1 MVKRIFKVIGIVL
14 ASVLG
19 FTGCVVGVLAIMGKF
34 KKPVVYP
41 KQLIFAETEM
51 MIVDTN
57 EYEGEV
63 GEKFSKTIYSFQL
76 NGIADEG
83 KTVTEKNCLLTIK
96 QGADL
101 IALCDETGNTS
112 AIEKVNNKYKIK
124 CNEKTYFRL
133 KEITEDKPF
142 TGSTY
147 GLVTFKADDE
157 RSLAVRGQ
165 DLDIWIDRQINK
177 NGIALDTTCIAG
189 GNISTTEIGSNKLA
203 QVVEVNLDEA
213 IAFKPVTNPKYALSP
228 ISREGYQ
235 GKVVEYYYMDD
246 TMWDWDRLDTS
257 NLTKYPFLAFNEET
271 GLFEFKATETNQ
283 AGQVY
288 KFRMAVF
295 ATFDAREKY
304 LLEHAETTEEI
315 SNIERMGSMIWCEFH
330 ISVKSAR
337 VSAIGTLTQKIEL
350 NLYETNKI
358 ILNSDKEGYKNLRL
372 FMEGAGQQTKLRF
385 DETDF
390 NLRTT
395 KLVKDNDNQVVPI
408 DSVSFMQYT
417 KADFDDE
424 ENGQNRLLNLYNK
437 ISDTFLDF
445 FVYDTTEKTYKL
457 ATSEQFDYIAKYIEG
472 SSMDERSFEIK
483 VKSLP
488 NLSEGQELKLCVLVV
503 NSNGEYYIAPID
515 VDANERELSFGFV
528 DDAQTR
534 TLEINYGK
542 TNNVSVDEL
551 SLNEIIKI
559 YSGSYRACVF
569 VTPQQTNGDYD
580 VDVISKVTFTK
591 TIDNNGT
598 PKETKYVL
606 VGYLDED
613 NKFVNKVRAREGA
626 TTGAKLYLLQL
637 KNSYETNAVEGD
649 VAESYING
657 LGYDLLNTDILITD
671 TVDVGGNNETLI
683 LNADFVTE
691 NKTVNIGINYTID
704 SENSS
709 LKLDTITADDTE
721 FDVVDASGANVK
733 LVAGFKYQIELKSTI
748 TDLIKSIYNANKA
761 NFKDFFKAY
770 ARSFGATTDLSI
782 DDVTFDEEAN
792 IVKVKFSV
800 VSTANSAETGRYYYI
815 NFEFGGYTLS
825 SSDIEIL
832 SNKPSDIKFVYK
844 NEEGELK
851 EYDIDNLV
859 LYNELYCYENG
870 AGKFVYY
877 NKYTNILTSNG
888 TEICKPNEII
898 FNYKNSEDLNENYA
912 QFKLTP
918 DYGLDSNIME
928 FALDSDL
935 ITIRK
940 CTAAGCK
947 CDGTKFILSYK
958 IKGEESGI
966 HIEDD
971 DKFNRSSLHLPVGDY
986 TLTITCGNVSKSLTI
1001 KVTANNCFKYNEQL
1015 KNINSSDVDTADGL
1029 NLNDYLDYKYVDEA
1043 KNIDKK
1049 IPTDSDFICNITNLE
1064 VVDFGGGVK
1073 LEIRGKEIYCIDGGK
1088 WVTVLKF
1095 DDRVEGVNDWV
1106 IKRYAFKNTTLK
1118 ISFKIKLFT
1127 EQEPISITLDCNS
1140 SIQIDLN
1147 KNWGVG
1153 GSAKIYAGTNV
1164 TLLEQQNNAS
1174 DFATNALFK
1183 VVDTTGSTEKITPT
1197 IVNNAS
1203 GVSPTIKADNTI
1215 MFEAGSYNI
1224 KFSQGGVELSAFTIE
1239 VLPNVFATQKTIQL
1253 TSETSYTA
1261 FGEDKVWT
1269 LKKYN
1274 ENTIDGENDK
1284 AYGYSKD
1291 VNVIYSDDD
1300 LVELTTSD
1308 YSSFSLTCDQKQG
1321 DTDVDLITLNAG
1333 GIAYVG
1339 YISSL
1344 NNATECYVTLKY
1356 NGTPISEG
1364 KISVLNKYSA
1374 ELTNEIAMVN
1384 YTDLTSIVKLTN
1396 ENNDVT
1402 ASSTNISINGY
1413 SIENGL
1419 VKTNISKEQKVNAT
1433 FTFKIDGN
1441 DYIYVAEITLTPYI
1455 LGVNESNVKGGKIHV
1470 NSNTEFD
1477 IINGVFNTD
1486 NLATAGIINK
1496 LTVGSVGDKTF
1507 RTLADGTIVGLGY
1520 DKPDRLKTY
1529 IVKVNN
1535 IVGASKEI
1543 VVRYHLE
1550 YADDVTYD
1558 YDVAIVVDNYQNI
1571 NIQRPFADLITKQ
1584 DIILQAIEGKAEDV
1598 AGFENAQLISGN
1610 NIYLVEKGLNY
1621 EPVTMRQVID
1631 FGSDASLDIRR
1642 ALITEN
1648 GTQVDAILDVQL
1660 IAYESKQSAKS
1671 YVNYITINNSG
1682 EFAVTFNYSKDFE
1695 KGSYAYFLFKITT
1708 TSGNFGYYLV
1718 KLINPTGVSVD
1729 WSAERDVV
1737 NNALD
1742 LGFSNVIPSNTILT
1756 NEFGV
1761 TKTENVNYYILSI
1774 KGVENSEI
1782 GAFNTDIT
1790 ENLKNST
1797 QYSIFDKAN
1806 ETVSVNNFASI
1817 KLAVVYMDGDDAVY
1831 LGTYTTNISVDAG
1844 LNADILT
1851 DTNKLGEYTA
1861 TISGLREFAI
1871 SSKSATVENVEIT
1884 KNSDLFTATNAQIQ
1898 TVNGGNAIISL
1909 NGNSINAE
1917 TYVNKDLTFTV
1928 TYKID
1933 GIVIK
1938 VHYTFNAVIVNGFTD
1953 EVIGNFVKGE
1963 GFKKELDLTSKL
1975 GNYVGAISVDQAK
1988 GRYNDKKI
1996 TYTLGTQTQTD
2007 SITVSLTN
2015 LFDVDLDEIATR
2027 QFNVTIY
2034 PAYYVEQGIGG
2045 GTTSSPYSASLN
2057 TVDQYNSPV
2066 GSMANITKDK
2076 GANYTTY
2083 EIGEGLKI
2091 YVAND
2096 TILQFSSIENGNYVV
2111 KDSAQRELLAS
2122 NETIEVDNN
2131 SSIQFIHLAQATTI
2145 KMIIELKANG
2155 ELIKD
2160 KNDSS
2165 KNYGIEFYVNV
2176 PASYSNF
2183 SANYTVKDAKHDNF
2197 ANKTT
2202 IEKVLVDCLF
2212 KNNGSAD
2219 ANLNKYRMQ
2228 LLGLEIDADGNNI
2241 AIDSWNPTAMGLL
2254 DENNPNHLLFT
2265 LGEGLSIVSNNGDYD
2280 LTIKEVSQDVYTSFS
2295 IYNNAGLV
2303 NVTYNINIIKGAEK
2317 DWLIYEPAGDDY
2329 YTYITNHSKWGV
2341 GNQYA
2346 SIVINDTDSTTAF
2359 DYSSQ
2364 SNINKIAKVYDER
2377 NDVLILE
2384 KQSVKFNGTED
2395 IKATFVYNDKT
2406 NNYDIATNNY
2416 TITISRTRALT
2427 FNITRKSGADNLANE
2442 ISITFDVYT
2451 NAGKLRTIT
2460 FNIYNYTITP
2470 NGSEYYA
2477 NRIYNLNDLFKVT
2490 SNENGN
2496 VVTGFKYAL
2505 STGCYYTLNGNT
2517 TQINDKNFANSLF
2530 EYKEST
2536 AQLNFSQVPADVS
2549 LHLFVKILNGDE
2561 VIAIED
2567 REMKILRNIQF
2578 RLNGETA
2585 PTGSAFESIYDLKG
2599 TTENKNYDVTANKA
2613 TIKDYNLVG
2622 SSAISL
2628 TFVDTNGAITIGQD
2642 TTRIAISSVS
2652 VLDYH
2657 GNDISNYVEIDGYTL
2672 KFKRDF
2678 TGDVNLTLTF
2688 NTLLGDYT
2696 QEWVLKVQGLQTI
2709 SYQYSPLSALQN
2721 GGSPYSTGDLVHIVD
2736 TSKSSD
2742 PALTITNNTLT
2753 NVEYAKTVNYKVLT
2767 LAEFRTLNSA
2777 NDLFKL
2783 GEPWAQALSK
2793 SDTELNITLALPTV
2807 PQSTAENPVD
2817 YYVVY
2822 KIKYVY
2828 TTNGN
2833 GLDYYAIYRV
2843 RNTATVKLAD
2853 VSQTINVDES
2863 TNEIFNKTNNLLNL
2877 FYFEERYKITDTET
2891 IFIKLVYD
2899 NGYKLAV
2906 FNNSG
2911 KVDNYTYPTSTDNKF
2926 TFTSGVRYT
2935 IDYSLGTPTIT
2946 KGNGDPVART
2956 DVVKLNNTMF
2966 ECGFNNILRF
2976 KEFIES
2982 VSKIV
2987 INEREFKL
2995 ANGSTCLFNSAEGL
3009 FSLNLTNFDTTEHS
3023 KLFTNSA
3030 ETEIQIYTSDSATL
3044 PIVTADLTFECNN
3057 SISAK
3062 GSFLLSEIFQDGSYV
3077 TDYRIIGI
3085 NTTAT
3090 GYTTWVNNNA
3100 NKVDVVKDE
3109 NGTEKVISSFTY
3121 NGGNYKVYELIF
3133 TKTTNSSLYDIS
3145 AQFYML
3151 MAQTPSITVVDY
3163 ASKGQNSSFVVRYQE
3178 GKPSSIDLQNAIVTF
3193 ANDGNGKLT
3202 KTAENVTISAVS
3214 ADGSVNITYNGATVS
3229 VEESELINYKNINP
3243 TKTQLT
3249 GTATANGI
3257 IVNLKFQLPAD
3268 IIYLATA
3275 PVGDDASF
3283 ELSLVVAGIENCSNI
3298 YVADAENKVEFDGD
3312 NFTLKMSK
3320 ADLET
3325 YWDAN
3330 QSATYMKQTY
3340 TLSYTD
3346 ISGNNQTITF
3356 VIRWTLPVA

>member
-76 NGIADEG
+76 NGIADED

-165 DLDIWIDRQINK
+165 DLNIWIDRQINK
-177 NGIALDTTCIAG
+177 NGIALDTTGIAG

-271 GLFEFKATETNQ
+271 GLFEFKATETSQ

-472 SSMDERSFEIK
+472 SSMDERSFEIQ

-569 VTPQQTNGDYD
+569 VTPQQTNGVYD

-691 NKTVNIGINYTID
+691 NKAVNIGINYTID

-748 TDLIKSIYNANKA
+748 IDLIKSIYNANKA
-761 NFKDFFKAY
+761 NFKDFFKVY

-782 DDVTFDEEAN
+782 DDVTFDEETN

-815 NFEFGGYTLS
+815 NFEFGNYTLS

-832 SNKPSDIKFVYK
+832 SNKPSNITLEYLNNDGKTTSF
-844 NEEGELK
+844 ELD
-851 EYDIDNLV
+851 EIV
-859 LYNELYCYENG
+859 LYSELNYNTVERKIYYSNWLTNNKGVKIENLSNTALLQLNDG
-870 AGKFVYY
+870 NLDINNVTNSFFKLAPDYKLD
-877 NKYTNILTSNG
+877 TNIMQYAING
-888 TEICKPNEII
+888 DTITINKGDTVLL
-898 FNYKNSEDLNENYA
+898 SDLN
-912 QFKLTP
+912 
-918 DYGLDSNIME
+918 
-928 FALDSDL
+928 
-935 ITIRK
+935 
-940 CTAAGCK
+940 
-947 CDGTKFILSYK
+947 
-958 IKGEESGI
+958 
-966 HIEDD
+966 
-971 DKFNRSSLHLPVGDY
+971 LPVGDHSLVISCGDVSR
-986 TLTITCGNVSKSLTI
+986 TLNI
-1001 KVTANNCFKYNEQL
+1001 KVTANKNFKYN
-1015 KNINSSDVDTADGL
+1015 NNSTNFVSTKADTNDGEK
-1029 NLNDYLDYKYVDEA
+1029 LNDLVEFRYEDENGTTYYIPEELQILD
-1043 KNIDKK
+1043 ID
-1049 IPTDSDFICNITNLE
+1049 SFE
-1064 VVDFGGGVK
+1064 FGGMQV
-1073 LEIRGKEIYCIDGGK
+1073 LECKTTIDETTK
-1088 WVTVLKF
+1088 VVTKFTLQTKVIEGETPTEVLTIER
-1095 DDRVEGVNDWV
+1095 DNTSDWV
-1106 IKRYAFKNTTLK
+1106 FKRLAYKNTSLKVVFRIKMRTLQEAYTLTLE
-1118 ISFKIKLFT
+1118 FK
-1127 EQEPISITLDCNS
+1127 S

-1147 KNWGVG
+1147 RNWISG
-1153 GSAKIYAGTNV
+1153 GSVKVYAGTNV

-1197 IVNNAS
+1197 IVNNGG
-1203 GVSPTIKADNTI
+1203 GVSPMIKADNTI

-1274 ENTIDGENDK
+1274 ENTIDGENYK

-1374 ELTNEIAMVN
+1374 KLTNEIAMVN

-1402 ASSTNISINGY
+1402 ASSTNISINDY

-1496 LTVGSVGDKTF
+1496 LTVGSVGDNTF
-1507 RTLADGTIVGLGY
+1507 TTLAGGTIVGLGY
-1520 DKPDRLKTY
+1520 DKPDGLKTY

-1558 YDVAIVVDNYQNI
+1558 YDVTIVVDNYQNI

-1682 EFAVTFNYSKDFE
+1682 EFAVTFNQSKDFE

-1737 NNALD
+1737 NNAID
-1742 LGFSNVIPSNTILT
+1742 LGYADVIPSNTILT
-1756 NEFGV
+1756 NEFDV

-1844 LNADILT
+1844 LDTTVLNE
-1851 DTNKLGEYTA
+1851 TNKLGEYTA
-1861 TISGLREFAI
+1861 IISGLREFAI
-1871 SSKSATVENVEIT
+1871 SSTSATVENVEIT
-1884 KNSDLFTATNAQIQ
+1884 KNSDLFKATEDKTQIQ
-1898 TVNGGNAIISL
+1898 TINGGNPIITL
-1909 NGNSINAE
+1909 NGNLIKAG

-1928 TYKID
+1928 AYKID

-1963 GFKKELDLTSKL
+1963 GFKTELNLTSKL
-1975 GNYVGAISVDQAK
+1975 GDYVGDINVTQAENK
-1988 GRYNDKKI
+1988 GYYDIDNKKL

-2007 SITVSLTN
+2007 SVTVTLTN

-2034 PAYYVEQGIGG
+2034 PAYYVEQGIDG
-2045 GTTSSPYSASLN
+2045 GTASSPYRASLN
-2057 TVDQYNSPV
+2057 TDGQYNSPV

-2096 TILQFSSIENGNYVV
+2096 TTILQFSSIENGNYVV

-2131 SSIQFIHLAQATTI
+2131 SSIQFIHLAQEARI

-2155 ELIKD
+2155 VLIKD

-2183 SANYTVKDAKHDNF
+2183 SANYTVKGAKHDNF

-2202 IEKVLVDCLF
+2202 ISSILAGYLF
-2212 KNNGSAD
+2212 NGDTTNN

-2228 LLGLEIDADGNNI
+2228 LLGLGIDADGNNI
-2241 AIDSWNPTAMGLL
+2241 AIDSWDPTAMGLL

-2265 LGEGLSIVSNNGDYD
+2265 LGEGLSIVSNNGDYN
-2280 LTIKEVSQDVYTSFS
+2280 LTIKEVSQDVYTTFS

-2303 NVTYNINIIKGAEK
+2303 SVTYNINIIKGEEK
-2317 DWLIYEPAGDDY
+2317 DWLVYEPAGDDY
-2329 YTYITNHSKWGV
+2329 YTYITNHSEWGV

-2346 SIVINDTDSTTAF
+2346 SVVINDTDSTTAF
-2359 DYSSQ
+2359 NYSSQ

-2406 NNYDIATNNY
+2406 NNYDITTNNY

-2427 FNITRKSGADNLANE
+2427 FNITRKPGDDNLANE
-2442 ISITFDVYT
+2442 INITFDVYT
-2451 NAGKLRTIT
+2451 NAGKLCTLT

-2742 PALTITNNTLT
+2742 PALTITNNTLA

-2822 KIKYVY
+2822 KIKYDY

-2877 FYFEERYKITDTET
+2877 FYFEEQYKITNTET
-2891 IFIKLVYD
+2891 ISIKLVYD

-3030 ETEIQIYTSDSATL
+3030 ETEIQIYTSDSTTL

-3057 SISAK
+3057 SISTK

-3090 GYTTWVNNNA
+3090 GNTTWVNNNA

-3109 NGTEKVISSFTY
+3109 NDTEKVISSFTY

-3151 MAQTPSITVVDY
+3151 MAQTASITVVDY

-3202 KTAENVTISAVS
+3202 KTAENVTISSVS

-3229 VEESELINYKNINP
+3229 VEESELIEYKNINP
-3243 TKTQLT
+3243 TKTQLN

-3257 IVNLKFQLPAD
+3257 IVNLKFQLPTD

-3275 PVGDDASF
+3275 PVGDVASF
-3283 ELSLVVAGIENCSNI
+3283 KLSLVVAVIENCSNI

-3320 ADLET
+3320 ANLET
-3325 YWDAN
+3325 YKNAN

>member
-51 MIVDTN
+51 MIVDTD

-96 QGADL
+96 QGTDL
-101 IALCDETGNTS
+101 IALCDESGNTS

-124 CNEKTYFRL
+124 CNEKTYFKL
-133 KEITEDKPF
+133 KEIKEDKPF

-157 RSLAVRGQ
+157 RGLAVRGQ
-165 DLDIWIDRQINK
+165 DLNIWIDRQINK
-177 NGIALDTTCIAG
+177 NGIALDTTGIAESS
-189 GNISTTEIGSNKLA
+189 ISTTEIGSNKLA

-213 IAFKPVTNPKYALSP
+213 IAFKPVTNPKYALNP
-228 ISREGYQ
+228 ISREAYQ

-246 TMWDWDRLDTS
+246 TMWDWDRLDTN

-358 ILNSDKEGYKNLRL
+358 ILNSDEEGYKNLRL

-395 KLVKDNDNQVVPI
+395 KLIKDNSNQVVLI
-408 DSVSFMQYT
+408 DSVSFIQYT

-457 ATSEQFDYIAKYIEG
+457 ATSEQFDYIAKHIEG
-472 SSMDERSFEIK
+472 SSMDERSFEIQ

-503 NSNGEYYIAPID
+503 NSNGEYYMAPID

-569 VTPQQTNGDYD
+569 VTPQQPNGVYD

-637 KNSYETNAVEGD
+637 RNSYETNAVEGD
-649 VAESYING
+649 VAENYING
-657 LGYDLLNTDILITD
+657 LGYDLLNKDILITD
-671 TVDVGGNNETLI
+671 TIDIGGNNETLI

-691 NKTVNIGINYTID
+691 NKAVNISINYTID

-709 LKLDTITADDTE
+709 LKLDTITADNTE

-748 TDLIKSIYNANKA
+748 ADLIKSIYNANKA
-761 NFKDFFKAY
+761 NFKDFFKVY
-770 ARSFGATTDLSI
+770 ARSFGATSDLSI
-782 DDVTFDEEAN
+782 DDVTFDEETN
-792 IVKVKFSV
+792 IIKVKFSV

-815 NFEFGGYTLS
+815 NFEFGDYTLS

-832 SNKPSDIKFVYK
+832 SNKPSNITLEYLNND
-844 NEEGELK
+844 GETTSFELD
-851 EYDIDNLV
+851 EIV
-859 LYNELYCYENG
+859 LYSELNYNTVERKIYYSNWLTNNQGVKIENLSNTAPLQLNDG
-870 AGKFVYY
+870 NLDINNVTNSFFKLAPDYKLD
-877 NKYTNILTSNG
+877 TNIMQYAING
-888 TEICKPNEII
+888 DTITINKGETVLL
-898 FNYKNSEDLNENYA
+898 SDLN
-912 QFKLTP
+912 LP
-918 DYGLDSNIME
+918 
-928 FALDSDL
+928 
-935 ITIRK
+935 
-940 CTAAGCK
+940 AG
-947 CDGTKFILSYK
+947 D
-958 IKGEESGI
+958 
-966 HIEDD
+966 H
-971 DKFNRSSLHLPVGDY
+971 SLVISCGDVSR
-986 TLTITCGNVSKSLTI
+986 TLNI
-1001 KVTANNCFKYNEQL
+1001 KVTANKNFKYN
-1015 KNINSSDVDTADGL
+1015 NNSVNFVSTKADTNDGEK
-1029 NLNDYLDYKYVDEA
+1029 LNDLVEFRYEDEDGTTYYISEELQILG
-1043 KNIDKK
+1043 ID
-1049 IPTDSDFICNITNLE
+1049 SFE
-1064 VVDFGGGVK
+1064 FGGMQV
-1073 LEIRGKEIYCIDGGK
+1073 LECKTTIDETTK
-1088 WVTVLKF
+1088 VVTKFTLQTKVL
-1095 DDRVEGVNDWV
+1095 EGETPTEVLTIERDNTSDW
-1106 IKRYAFKNTTLK
+1106 IFKRLAYKNTSLKVVFRIKMRTLQEAYTLTLE
-1118 ISFKIKLFT
+1118 FK
-1127 EQEPISITLDCNS
+1127 S

-1147 KNWGVG
+1147 RNWISG
-1153 GSAKIYAGTNV
+1153 GSVKVYAGTNV
-1164 TLLEQQNNAS
+1164 TLLEQQNKAS
-1174 DFATNALFK
+1174 DFTTNALFK

-1203 GVSPTIKADNTI
+1203 GDSLTINADNTI

-1239 VLPNVFATQKTIQL
+1239 VLPNVFATQNKLQL
-1253 TSETSYTA
+1253 TSETNCNA
-1261 FGEDKVWT
+1261 FGGNAVWT

-1274 ENTIDGENDK
+1274 ENTTGAENDK

-1291 VNVIYSDDD
+1291 INVIYSDDD
-1300 LVELTTSD
+1300 LNILNVTDNL
-1308 YSSFSLTCDQKQG
+1308 SFSLTCEG
-1321 DTDVDLITLNAG
+1321 TNVDLITLNVSG
-1333 GIAYVG
+1333 MVHVG

-1356 NGTPISEG
+1356 NGTPICEG

-1374 ELTNEIAMVN
+1374 KLTNETAMVN

-1396 ENNDVT
+1396 ENNGNVT

-1433 FTFKIDGN
+1433 FTFKINGN
-1441 DYIYVAEITLTPYI
+1441 DYIYNTKITLTPYI
-1455 LGVNESNVKGGKIHV
+1455 LGVNEGNVKDGNIHV

-1477 IINGVFNTD
+1477 IISGVFNTD

-1496 LTVGSVGDKTF
+1496 LIVGSVGDNTF
-1507 RTLADGTIVGLGY
+1507 TTLAGGTIVGLGY
-1520 DKPDRLKTY
+1520 DKLDGLKTY

-1535 IVGASKEI
+1535 IVGANKEI
-1543 VVRYHLE
+1543 IVRYHLE
-1550 YADDVTYD
+1550 YADGVINNYDVT
-1558 YDVAIVVDNYQNI
+1558 IIVDNYQNI

-1584 DIILQAIEGKAEDV
+1584 DIILQAIEGKAEDI

-1610 NIYLVEKGLNY
+1610 NIYSVEKGLKY
-1621 EPVTMRQVID
+1621 EPVTMGQTIG
-1631 FGSDASLDIRR
+1631 FELDASLDIRR

-1648 GTQVDAILDVQL
+1648 GTQVDAILDAQL
-1660 IAYESKQSAKS
+1660 IAYESKQLAKS

-1682 EFAVTFNYSKDFE
+1682 EFAVTFNQSKDFE

-1718 KLINPTGVSVD
+1718 KLVNPTGVSVD
-1729 WSAERDVV
+1729 WPAGRDVV
-1737 NNALD
+1737 NKAG
-1742 LGFSNVIPSNTILT
+1742 LGSADVRPSNEILNDKFKVSDSNV
-1756 NEFGV
+1756 
-1761 TKTENVNYYILSI
+1761 KYYILSI

-1782 GAFNTDIT
+1782 GAFETGIITSPTGLKQYTD
-1790 ENLKNST
+1790 
-1797 QYSIFDKAN
+1797 FDK
-1806 ETVSVNNFASI
+1806 EITSVSVNNFASI
-1817 KLAVVYMDGDDAVY
+1817 KLAVVYMDGNDAVY

-1844 LNADILT
+1844 LDTTVLKET
-1851 DTNKLGEYTA
+1851 DKLGEYTA
-1861 TISGLREFAI
+1861 KISDLSAIAI

-1884 KNSDLFTATNAQIQ
+1884 QNNDLFKANEGKTQIQ
-1898 TVNGGNAIISL
+1898 SVNGEKEVINLSGS
-1909 NGNSINAE
+1909 SIQAE
-1917 TYVNKDLTFTV
+1917 TYINKDLEFTI
-1928 TYKID
+1928 TYKINNT
-1933 GIVIK
+1933 IVVK
-1938 VHYTFNAVIVNGFTD
+1938 VHYTFKAVIVNGFTD
-1953 EVIGNFVKGE
+1953 EVVGSFVKGE
-1963 GFKKELDLTSKL
+1963 GFKTELNLTSKL
-1975 GNYVGAISVDQAK
+1975 GNYAGNIVVTQAGSK
-1988 GRYNDKKI
+1988 GSYNSADNSDDKKI
-1996 TYTLGTQTQTD
+1996 TYALGTETQTD
-2007 SITVSLTN
+2007 SITVSLTD
-2015 LFDVDLDEIATR
+2015 LFDVDLGAVATR

-2045 GTTSSPYSASLN
+2045 GTVSSPYSAKLN
-2057 TVDQYNSPV
+2057 ENDQYNTPV
-2066 GSMANITKDK
+2066 GSMANITKTDK
-2076 GANYTTY
+2076 NGYIEY
-2083 EIGEGLKI
+2083 SIGGLTI
-2091 YVAND
+2091 YVAKD
-2096 TILQFSSIENGNYVV
+2096 ISLQFSSAENGNYVV
-2111 KDSAQRELLAS
+2111 KDIINKNTTLLS
-2122 NETIEVDNN
+2122 NESLLDKTIEIAGKN
-2131 SSIQFIHLAQATTI
+2131 SIQFIHLAQETRI
-2145 KMIIELKANG
+2145 KMLIELKANG
-2155 ELIKD
+2155 VLIKD

-2165 KNYGIEFYVNV
+2165 KNYVIEFYVNV

-2183 SANYTVKDAKHDNF
+2183 KANYTVTNAKRDNF

-2202 IEKVLVDCLF
+2202 IEKVLVDYLF
-2212 KNNGSAD
+2212 KNNGSVD
-2219 ANLNKYRMQ
+2219 ANLNKYRLQ
-2228 LLGLEIDADGNNI
+2228 LLGLEIDEDGNNI
-2241 AIDSWNPTAMGLL
+2241 AIGSWNPTAMGLL

-2303 NVTYNINIIKGAEK
+2303 SVTYNINIIKGVEK
-2317 DWLIYEPAGDDY
+2317 DWLVYEPAGDDY
-2329 YTYITNHSKWGV
+2329 YTYITNHSKWKE
-2341 GNQYA
+2341 NQDQYA
-2346 SIVINDTDSTTAF
+2346 SIVIKDTDSSTAF

-2395 IKATFVYNDKT
+2395 INATFIYNDKT
-2406 NNYDIATNNY
+2406 NNYDIVTNDY

-2427 FNITRKSGADNLANE
+2427 FNITRKSGDNLANG
-2442 ISITFDVYT
+2442 ISIKFAVYT
-2451 NAGKLRTIT
+2451 NAGKLCTLT

-2477 NRIYNLNDLFKVT
+2477 NRVYNLNDLFKVT

-2517 TQINDKNFANSLF
+2517 TQIKDENFANSLF
-2530 EYKEST
+2530 EYKENT
-2536 AQLNFSQVPADVS
+2536 AQLNFSQVPADVT

-2585 PTGSAFESIYDLKG
+2585 PTGSAFESIYYLKENYDLKG
-2599 TTENKNYDVTANKA
+2599 DKA
-2613 TIKDYNLVG
+2613 TIKDYSLVG

-2628 TFVDTNGAITIGQD
+2628 TFVDTNGEITIGQD

-2657 GNDISNYVEIDGYTL
+2657 GNDISNYVEIDDGYTL

-2696 QEWVLKVQGLQTI
+2696 QEWVLKVQGLHTI

-2736 TSKSSD
+2736 TTKSSD
-2742 PALTITNNTLT
+2742 PALTITNETLSK
-2753 NVEYAKTVNYKVLT
+2753 VEYTKTVDYKVLT
-2767 LAEFRTLNSA
+2767 LAKFRTLNSA

-2783 GEPWAQALSK
+2783 GAPWAQALSK

-2817 YYVVY
+2817 YYVIY
-2822 KIKYVY
+2822 KIEYDY

-2843 RNTATVKLAD
+2843 RNTATIKLAE
-2853 VSQTINVDES
+2853 VNQTINVDDIK
-2863 TNEIFNKTNNLLNL
+2863 NPIFNKTENENLLNL
-2877 FYFEERYKITDTET
+2877 FYFEEQYKISNSET
-2891 IFIKLVYD
+2891 IFVKLVYD
-2899 NGYKLAV
+2899 AGAYELAV
-2906 FNNSG
+2906 YNKSG
-2911 KVDNYTYPTSTDNKF
+2911 KMANAYPTSTDNKF
-2926 TFTSGVRYT
+2926 TFTHGDSYT

-2946 KGNGDPVART
+2946 KDNGDPVART
-2956 DVVKLNNTMF
+2956 DVVKLNNNTMF

-2987 INEREFKL
+2987 INDREFNL
-2995 ANGSTCLFNSAEGL
+2995 GNSTCLFNSDKGL
-3009 FSLNLTNFDTTEHS
+3009 FSLDLTSFDTNEHS
-3023 KLFTNSA
+3023 KKLFTNSA

-3044 PIVTADLTFECNN
+3044 PIVTADLTFECSN
-3057 SISAK
+3057 SITAK
-3062 GSFLLSEIFQDGSYV
+3062 GFLLSEIFQDGSYV

-3090 GYTTWVNNNA
+3090 GNTTWVNNA
-3100 NKVDVVKDE
+3100 NNVDVV
-3109 NGTEKVISSFTY
+3109 KVISSFTY
-3121 NGGNYKVYELIF
+3121 NKRNYEVYELIF
-3133 TKTTNSSLYDIS
+3133 TTTTNSSLYDIS

-3151 MAQTPSITVVDY
+3151 MAETDSITVVDY
-3163 ASKGQNSSFVVRYQE
+3163 ASKGQNSSFIVRYQE
-3178 GKPSSIDLQNAIVTF
+3178 GRPSSIDLQNAIVTF
-3193 ANDGNGKLT
+3193 KNDSKGKLT
-3202 KTAENVTISAVS
+3202 KTAENFTISSVSATGVTISP
-3214 ADGSVNITYNGATVS
+3214 DGTIVS
-3229 VEESELINYKNINP
+3229 VAEIDLINYKNQHPNQ
-3243 TKTQLT
+3243 TQLSV
-3249 GTATANGI
+3249 TAKADVNDIT
-3257 IVNLKFQLPAD
+3257 VNLKFQLPAD
-3268 IIYLATA
+3268 IIYTA
-3275 PVGDDASF
+3275 IAHEGDSAIF
-3283 ELSLVVAGIENCSNI
+3283 ELSTVVADIKNCSNI
-3298 YVADAENKVEFDGD
+3298 YVTDAENKVEFDGD
-3312 NFTLKMSK
+3312 KFTLKMSK
-3320 ADLET
+3320 ANLET
-3325 YWDAN
+3325 YKNAN
-3330 QSATYMKQTY
+3330 PTATYMKQTY

-3356 VIRWTLPVA
+3356 VIRWTWTLP